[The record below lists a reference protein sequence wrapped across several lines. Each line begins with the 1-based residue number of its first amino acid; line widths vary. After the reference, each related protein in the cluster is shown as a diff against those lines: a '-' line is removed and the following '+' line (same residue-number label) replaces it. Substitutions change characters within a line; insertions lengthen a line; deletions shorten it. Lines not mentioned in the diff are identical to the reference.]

1 MNSAS
6 THLPAEAR
14 LQQQLSLVVR
24 VPWDRALSESG
35 GSRTCPGLVV
45 PVLHIFSISHR
56 DTFLSI
62 FKNRDFSS
70 QFLKVFFL
78 FLFFFSLFY
87 LKSRETKLLSS
98 GSLPK
103 SPQQS
108 GGSVQSAIRNPIQ
121 VSRGDGRNPITW
133 ASPAASSQVSIHRK
147 LDWILSR
154 GSNPGALMLDART
167 LNMIS
172 VTHCAKCLP

>member
-70 QFLKVFFL
+70 QFLKVFFY
-78 FLFFFSLFY
+78 FYFFFHFFIWKAERQNSY
-87 LKSRETKLLSS
+87 LLVHFLKAHNSQVDQSKA
-98 GSLPK
+98 
-103 SPQQS
+103 QS
-108 GGSVQSAIRNPIQ
+108 GIP
-121 VSRGDGRNPITW
+121 SRFPAGTAGTQLPEPALLPPPRW
-133 ASPAASSQVSIHRK
+133 ASTGSWTEYWAGAQTQV
-147 LDWILSR
+147 LWCWT
-154 GSNPGALMLDART
+154 PG
-167 LNMIS
+167 
-172 VTHCAKCLP
+172 P